1 MHKFYKLKDQMIE
14 ELEQLADGAELST
27 SKLAR
32 IDTLAHALK
41 NLCKV
46 IEMADESD
54 GGSYRRGSYRGNS
67 MEGPSM
73 RRGSYRDGSYRGY
86 SRADGKEMLVKQLED
101 LMESADDKSRTAIE
115 RCISQVENT

>member
-1 MHKFYKLKDQMIE
+1 MHKFYKLKDQLTE

-46 IEMADESD
+46 IDAEGESD
-54 GGSYRRGSYRGNS
+54 GGSYRRGSYRGNDMDGS
-67 MEGPSM
+67 SM

-86 SRADGKEMLVKQLED
+86 SRSDGKDMLIKQLED
-101 LMESADDKSRTAIE
+101 LMNSADDKSRTAIE
-115 RCISQVENT
+115 RCISQVENA

>member
-46 IEMADESD
+46 IETADESD
-54 GGSYRRGSYRGNS
+54 GGSYRRSSYRGNS
-67 MEGPSM
+67 MDGGSM